1 MKKPFYRNLFL
12 LDVAG
17 NFEDLKK
24 VRLVNYCCLIT
35 ILISSIFIFINLFS
49 NKPILVLINFSTLL
63 IGLIGYYF
71 NRKNKTE
78 ISLYLIGIF
87 FSALASYSAIYYRNG
102 LEVYLILNLGVL
114 ILILKKPLALFFL
127 SVYHIGL
134 YLLTFHFINTSTS
147 EHALPLYRR
156 ELNYAICLIVI
167 IAILQYFKQIHINYS
182 VEIDTQNNKIIE
194 QQKLL
199 IISKNDLQQ
208 KNEAL
213 EKISLTREKLLS
225 IIAHDIKSPM
235 VGLKSSLDLLNDE
248 IISIDEFKTHSLE
261 LSIRIDQLNNNL
273 DNLLQ
278 WAQSQ
283 MMGIVAN
290 PVNFSVKET
299 ILDTVNFLKQ
309 FLEAKKLSIDIDVPD
324 NLYAYADEN
333 HIKLICRNII
343 TNAIKFSY
351 PESCIYIKAN
361 IENNVVQIAI
371 KDEGVG
377 MKSETVL
384 HLFNPLKISS
394 NYGTL
399 NEKGTGLGL
408 QLCKEFLEKNNG
420 KIEVTSELSKGSTFT
435 FAIPTA

>member
-1 MKKPFYRNLFL
+1 
-12 LDVAG
+12 
-17 NFEDLKK
+17 
-24 VRLVNYCCLIT
+24 
-35 ILISSIFIFINLFS
+35 
-49 NKPILVLINFSTLL
+49 
-63 IGLIGYYF
+63 
-71 NRKNKTE
+71 
-78 ISLYLIGIF
+78 
-87 FSALASYSAIYYRNG
+87 
-102 LEVYLILNLGVL
+102 
-114 ILILKKPLALFFL
+114 
-127 SVYHIGL
+127 
-134 YLLTFHFINTSTS
+134 
-147 EHALPLYRR
+147 
-156 ELNYAICLIVI
+156 
-167 IAILQYFKQIHINYS
+167 
-182 VEIDTQNNKIIE
+182 
-194 QQKLL
+194 
-199 IISKNDLQQ
+199 LQQ

-248 IISIDEFKTHSLE
+248 IISIDEFKINSIE

-351 PESCIYIKAN
+351 PEACIYIKANN

-435 FAIPTA
+435 FAIPSA